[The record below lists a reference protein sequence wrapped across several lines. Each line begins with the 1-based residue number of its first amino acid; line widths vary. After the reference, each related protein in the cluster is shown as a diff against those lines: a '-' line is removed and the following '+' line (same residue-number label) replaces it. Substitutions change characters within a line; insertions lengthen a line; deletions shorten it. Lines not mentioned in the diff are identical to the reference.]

1 MADIAS
7 QLRTART
14 DAGIDIATAEYAT
27 KIRSKYLRA
36 LESGDWAALPEET
49 AAKSFLRTYGD
60 YLGLDGRALVEVF
73 KAGQVSVGDPSS
85 YAPLASGPRGSGSGA
100 RRSWRTWLVVVLVL
114 ILIVGLFL
122 IGTNS
127 DASEATALVDLSA
140 LGSVL

>member
-7 QLRTART
+7 QLRAART

-49 AAKSFLRTYGD
+49 SAKSFLRTYGD

-73 KAGQVSVGDPSS
+73 KAGQVSVGDPAS
-85 YAPLASGPRGSGSGA
+85 YAPSAPYGDKGRK
-100 RRSWRTWLVVVLVL
+100 RSWRTWIVVALVI

-127 DASEATALVDLSA
+127 DAAQTSVAAAGALP
-140 LGSVL
+140 GSSL

>member
-36 LESGDWAALPEET
+36 LEGGDWAALPEET
-49 AAKSFLRTYGD
+49 SAKSFLRTYAD

-73 KAGQVSVGDPSS
+73 KAGQLAVGEQANYSP
-85 YAPLASGPRGSGSGA
+85 SGPYRHQSA
-100 RRSWRTWLVVVLVL
+100 ERRWRTWIVVALV
-114 ILIVGLFL
+114 IFLIVGLFL

-127 DASEATALVDLSA
+127 QAAQASVPLFTTVRHIAL
-140 LGSVL
+140 

>member
-14 DAGIDIATAEYAT
+14 DAGIDIATAEFAT

-49 AAKSFLRTYGD
+49 SAKSFLKTYAD

-73 KAGQVSVGDPSS
+73 KAGQVSVGDPAS
-85 YAPLASGPRGSGSGA
+85 YAPSVPYGDTGQ
-100 RRSWRTWLVVVLVL
+100 RRSWRAWIAVALVI

-127 DASEATALVDLSA
+127 DAAQASVALVGTLP
-140 LGSVL
+140 GSSL